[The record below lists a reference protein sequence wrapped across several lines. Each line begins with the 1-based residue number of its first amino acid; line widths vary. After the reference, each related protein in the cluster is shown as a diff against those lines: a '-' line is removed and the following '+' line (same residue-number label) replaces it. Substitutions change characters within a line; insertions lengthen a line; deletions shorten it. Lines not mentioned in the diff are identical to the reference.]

1 MNYTNKNPWLWG
13 VYVVVIGLPLV
24 LIISCCCSNSPVFPT
39 SLLCFDFRFFFFF
52 FFFFVNPIPSCF
64 YSNNV
69 ERNQTNICLID
80 FYRVRLCRRKKR
92 KRRRLK
98 VRKPT
103 TPSTMTRVLKI
114 SKTSTVLKMPA
125 KPFLLWKAKIS
136 TRPIKMRFR
145 PKKKKKKRKRRR
157 RRKKKKCQRYF
168 NIYQCL
174 IIN

>member
-1 MNYTNKNPWLWG
+1 MGYRA
-13 VYVVVIGLPLV
+13 VAVIL
-24 LIISCCCSNSPVFPT
+24 
-39 SLLCFDFRFFFFF
+39 
-52 FFFFVNPIPSCF
+52 
-64 YSNNV
+64 
-69 ERNQTNICLID
+69 
-80 FYRVRLCRRKKR
+80 RRKKR

-145 PKKKKKKRKRRR
+145 PKKKKRKRRR
-157 RRKKKKCQRYF
+157 RRKKKKCQRNLSRQNHHLDAVGPQEKINLI
-168 NIYQCL
+168 NIVLLYQVGKQNNDQCAEQQDNWMMDKRNKKNTISVIGIREETFVKSSTILCCL
-174 IIN
+174 A

>member
-1 MNYTNKNPWLWG
+1 MGYRA
-13 VYVVVIGLPLV
+13 VAVIL
-24 LIISCCCSNSPVFPT
+24 
-39 SLLCFDFRFFFFF
+39 
-52 FFFFVNPIPSCF
+52 
-64 YSNNV
+64 
-69 ERNQTNICLID
+69 
-80 FYRVRLCRRKKR
+80 RRKKR

-145 PKKKKKKRKRRR
+145 PKKKKKKR
-157 RRKKKKCQRYF
+157 RRKKKKCQRNLSRQNHHLDAVGPQEKINLI
-168 NIYQCL
+168 NI
-174 IIN
+174 

>member
-1 MNYTNKNPWLWG
+1 MGYRA
-13 VYVVVIGLPLV
+13 VAVIL
-24 LIISCCCSNSPVFPT
+24 
-39 SLLCFDFRFFFFF
+39 
-52 FFFFVNPIPSCF
+52 
-64 YSNNV
+64 
-69 ERNQTNICLID
+69 
-80 FYRVRLCRRKKR
+80 RRKKR

-145 PKKKKKKRKRRR
+145 PKKKKKK
-157 RRKKKKCQRYF
+157 CQRNLSRQNHHLDAVGPQEKINLI
-168 NIYQCL
+168 NIVLLYQVGKQNNDQCAEQQD
-174 IIN
+174 NWMMDKRN